1 MSDSL
6 KFLYEGSLT
15 PSSLPSLVPA
25 EVIIS
30 TRANVSLRL
39 HVRDS
44 STVYRADET
53 TCTLTTHRLLFSAR
67 QSCRFVFL
75 REVLDGSAGV
85 ESQNTGFMRNSPKI
99 SFGVRYSAAPAP
111 APDCPS
117 SLYQLGVTA
126 VLKFEAGADR
136 DFVFEGLQTALSR
149 AGWAAAEKAAPA
161 PAAGFSTSGAGIG
174 GIIKRK
180 KEEKIR
186 EAKLTDAAFGGD
198 LDTLMESATAV
209 VAVVE
214 KYVAKMERQKAAEG
228 GGGAGDE
235 DEERMNALLQGM
247 GMVSGVTKESAGTLF
262 HSELSKEL
270 AAFLNSGEGG
280 GLIRARFGGLITLP
294 ELYCLYNRARGAD
307 LISPEDLLL
316 AAQGLKKI
324 TTSGMSLVTFPSG
337 VIVVQV
343 DEYSSANV
351 VAQLQA
357 LCKEV
362 AGSKNSGITALEAA
376 KVLKATPILAMEM
389 IRQAEAAG
397 ALVRDEDVEGA
408 LFWENKFDYFH
419 DKQFKT

>member
-67 QSCRFVFL
+67 QSCHFVFL

-214 KYVAKMERQKAAEG
+214 KCVRGGRGAGAERAALPPATNAKSETRRPPYLTNQSLLILLPLTRPPPFPRRYVAKMERQKAAEG

-247 GMVSGVTKESAGTLF
+247 GMVSGVTKE
-262 HSELSKEL
+262 
-270 AAFLNSGEGG
+270 
-280 GLIRARFGGLITLP
+280 
-294 ELYCLYNRARGAD
+294 Y
-307 LISPEDLLL
+307 
-316 AAQGLKKI
+316 
-324 TTSGMSLVTFPSG
+324 
-337 VIVVQV
+337 
-343 DEYSSANV
+343 
-351 VAQLQA
+351 
-357 LCKEV
+357 
-362 AGSKNSGITALEAA
+362 
-376 KVLKATPILAMEM
+376 
-389 IRQAEAAG
+389 
-397 ALVRDEDVEGA
+397 VRWACHE
-408 LFWENKFDYFH
+408 
-419 DKQFKT
+419 